1 MKPSIVL
8 LFCLFVFLS
17 FNASAQSNCT
27 YTVVPEVGIGHGG
40 AFSSSFNVTTQPGC
54 AWVAISND
62 SWITVTSGASGIGSG
77 TVNYSLIPNPN
88 RNEARWGQIKVEN
101 KIFNVKQEPY
111 CSQGTLSPGGL
122 ISAAGATNFLN
133 LYYRC
138 SYQVVSN
145 NSWIKVDFTG
155 TGYESSRVRYEI
167 EPNSGAARVGS
178 ITIDILDTPPEQD
191 PKIIFEQY
199 GTVACTYA
207 INPTSIQFPPAGV
220 SANFK
225 INTQY
230 LCNWRATSNANW
242 ITVQTPSG
250 SGSMRI
256 NYIIQPNTGAARE
269 GTITVE
275 GQVFTIFQ
283 GAHAPQQVE
292 YRKVSGQV
300 VTANNKPVS
309 GARVAFLGGEEAI
322 TVTSNQFGYFH
333 LTVKSNQD
341 YTVNITHKKYKFSSV
356 NVLSHNFDNLGKS
369 LQVFTADN
377 E

>member
-1 MKPSIVL
+1 MKSSIVL

-27 YTVVPEVGIGHGG
+27 YTLGSEVGVGHGG
-40 AFSSSFNVTTQPGC
+40 AVSSSFNVITQPGC

-62 SWITVTSGASGIGSG
+62 SWITVSSGASGIGSG
-77 TVNYSLIPNPN
+77 TVNYSLTPNPN

-101 KIFNVKQEPY
+101 KIFTIKQEPY

-122 ISAAGATNFLN
+122 ISAAGATKFIN

-155 TGYESSRVRYEI
+155 IGYESSRVRYEI
-167 EPNSGAARVGS
+167 EPNSGAARIGS
-178 ITIDILDTPPEQD
+178 ITIDILDTPPELD

-199 GTVACTYA
+199 GTVECTYT
-207 INPTSIQFPPAGV
+207 INPTSAQFPPVGA
-220 SANFK
+220 SANFA

-230 LCNWRATSNANW
+230 LCDWTATSNSSW
-242 ITVQTPSG
+242 INVQAPSG

-256 NYIIQPNTGAARE
+256 NYTIQPNTGVARE

-283 GAHAPQQVE
+283 AANAPQQVE
-292 YRKVSGQV
+292 YVKMSGQV
-300 VTANNKPVS
+300 VTANNNPVR
-309 GARVAFLGGEEAI
+309 GAVVAFSGGGETI

-333 LTVKSNQD
+333 LTVKRNQD
-341 YTVNITHKKYKFSSV
+341 YTVNITHKKYKFPSV
-356 NVLSHNFDNLGKS
+356 NALSYNSDNLGKS
-369 LQVFTADN
+369 LRVFTADN